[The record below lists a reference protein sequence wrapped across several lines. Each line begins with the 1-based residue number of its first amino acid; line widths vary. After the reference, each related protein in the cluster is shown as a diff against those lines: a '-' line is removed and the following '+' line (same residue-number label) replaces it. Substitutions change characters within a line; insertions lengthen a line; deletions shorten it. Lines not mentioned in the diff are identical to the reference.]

1 MTKIS
6 FIGLGAMGFPMAG
19 HLSQKYTT
27 TIYARR
33 PEVAK
38 AWVEKYQHGRVAASL
53 QEATAE
59 ADIVI
64 LCLGK
69 DEDVREILDPHSG
82 VLAFCQEQT
91 TIIDHTTTSAKLAE
105 DMVEL
110 AQSKSCQFLDA
121 PVSGGQAGAE
131 NAALSIM
138 LGGDQQA
145 FHKVEPVLQ
154 TYAKKITYLGKTG
167 NGQKTKMVNQICIA
181 GLLQSL
187 SEALDF
193 AMKSGLDTNLVIS
206 AIEQGA
212 AGSWQL
218 SNRAKTMC
226 ENKFDF
232 GFAVEWMCKDLGYAL
247 EESQKLGLSLETTN
261 RILAK
266 YQELKQKGRGR
277 LDTSSLITLL
287 NDSKASSK

>member
-1 MTKIS
+1 
-6 FIGLGAMGFPMAG
+6 MGFPMAG
-19 HLSQKYTT
+19 HLSHKYPT
-27 TIYARR
+27 TIYARKS
-33 PEVAK
+33 EVAK
-38 AWVEKYQHGRVAASL
+38 SWQQKYTQGKAVASL
-53 QEATAE
+53 QEACSDAE
-59 ADIVI
+59 VVI

-69 DEDVREILDPHSG
+69 DEDVREILDPHTG
-82 VLAFCQEQT
+82 VLAFCKQST
-91 TIIDHTTTSAKLAE
+91 IIIDHTTTSAKLAE
-105 DMVEL
+105 DMAEL
-110 AQSKSCQFLDA
+110 AESKSCQFLDA

-131 NAALSIM
+131 NATLSIM
-138 LGGDQQA
+138 LGGNQQA
-145 FHKVEPVLQ
+145 FLKVEPILQ
-154 TYAKKITYLGKTG
+154 TYAKKITYLGSTG

-193 AMKSGLDTNLVIS
+193 AMKSGLDTDLVIS

-247 EESQKLGLSLETTN
+247 DESQKLGCDLETTAS
-261 RILAK
+261 ILAK
-266 YQELKQKGRGR
+266 YQELMQKGRAR
-277 LDTSSLITLL
+277 LDTSSLISLL
-287 NDSKASSK
+287 QDKKPS